1 MHTIVSKASALSETG
16 EVIVAE
22 CHGRLAGGVAY
33 IGPNVAK
40 APFFN
45 RQWPVVRMLVVGP
58 DFRGKRIGHTLTA
71 ECIKWA
77 IAQQLP
83 AVNLSCGT
91 DVSKT
96 RWAPTRIVYERY
108 AFATPTTG
116 GRRPRHPAVQ
126 VPSASDQGGQ
136 LGARGDPELG
146 IGLVQVVGDGA
157 GGQEQL
163 GGDVSVG

>member
-1 MHTIVSKASALSETG
+1 MSRKPDILM
-16 EVIVAE
+16 
-22 CHGRLAGGVAY
+22 LML
-33 IGPNVAK
+33 IGPQGL
-40 APFFN
+40 PGCCPH
-45 RQWPVVRMLVVGP
+45 W
-58 DFRGKRIGHTLTA
+58 DDDGKTPSYCALALGMA
-71 ECIKWA
+71 
-77 IAQQLP
+77 
-83 AVNLSCGT
+83 AVLNGEGGA
-91 DVSKT
+91 DH
-96 RWAPTRIVYERY
+96 
-108 AFATPTTG
+108 G